1 MNGKIG
7 FDNEKYLELQSEEI
21 LRRVNGGDSKLY
33 IEFGGKLTHDGHASR
48 ILPGYDPSIKMRL
61 LQKIKD
67 KMEVLL
73 CIYAGDIE
81 RKKMRADFGITYEAD
96 ALKTMDE
103 LAEWGINVTG
113 VVITRFEGQ
122 PAAEQFKKKLER
134 RFVTVYRHRFIEG
147 YPSNVDKIV
156 SEEGFGRN
164 DYIPTT
170 KPIVIVTGPGPNSG
184 KLSTCL
190 SQMYH
195 DHKRG
200 INARYAKFETFPVW
214 NMPLKHPVNIA
225 YEAATADLGDVNM
238 IDSFHLET
246 YGETAINYNRDIE
259 LFPVVKRILD
269 KIAGKS
275 VYNSP
280 TDMGVNKIGF
290 CITDDEVVREAAKQ
304 EIIRRYFNYAKEY
317 VLGQAEK
324 EAVARIETIMGE
336 LGIKPADRK
345 VVEPARESARK
356 AEGIEG
362 KGHKGVYCGAA
373 IMLNNGE
380 ILIGKNS
387 PLMHS
392 SSSLVLNSLK
402 VIAGI
407 PDSIHLLSPS
417 VMQSI
422 RTLKENL
429 LNADVEN
436 LDLNETL
443 IALGI
448 SAASNPT
455 AHAALGKLK
464 ELRGCEV
471 HLTHIPTPGDE
482 AGLKKLGVNYTS
494 DPLFSTKS
502 LFIH

>member
-21 LRRVNGGDSKLY
+21 LRRVNGADGKLY

-48 ILPGYDPSIKMRL
+48 VLPGYDPSIKMRL
-61 LQKIKD
+61 LQKLKD
-67 KMEVLL
+67 KIEVLL

-81 RKKMRADFGITYEAD
+81 RKKMRADFGITYESD
-96 ALKTMDE
+96 AMKTMDE
-103 LAEWGINVTG
+103 LREWGINVTG

-134 RFVTVYRHRFIEG
+134 RNVTVYRHRFIEG
-147 YPSNVDKIV
+147 YPSNVEKIV
-156 SEEGFGRN
+156 SEDGFGRN
-164 DYIPTT
+164 DYVPTS
-170 KPIVIVTGPGPNSG
+170 KPIIIVTGPGPNSG

-246 YGETAINYNRDIE
+246 YGQTAVNYNRDIE

-269 KIAGKS
+269 RIAGKS
-275 VYNSP
+275 IYNSP

-290 CITDDEVVREAAKQ
+290 CIKDDEVVREAAKQ

-324 EAVARIETIMGE
+324 ESVAHIETMMGE
-336 LGIKPADRK
+336 LGIKPTDRK
-345 VVEPARESARK
+345 VVEPAREAARA
-356 AEGIEG
+356 AETMDG
-362 KGHKGVYCGAA
+362 KGHRGIYCGAA
-373 IMLNNGE
+373 ITLNSGDV
-380 ILIGKNS
+380 IVGKNS

-407 PDSIHLLSPS
+407 PDSIHLLSPG

-422 RTLKENL
+422 RMLKENL
-429 LNADVEN
+429 VNPDVEN

-482 AGLKKLGVNYTS
+482 AGLKKLGINYTS
-494 DPLFSTKS
+494 DPQFSTKS